1 MMSASA
7 SDIIR
12 AADVAWNIYR
22 MGWGED
28 LNASK
33 WSSFCP
39 FPRD

>member
-1 MMSASA
+1 MMAASA

-33 WSSFCP
+33 WSSICS